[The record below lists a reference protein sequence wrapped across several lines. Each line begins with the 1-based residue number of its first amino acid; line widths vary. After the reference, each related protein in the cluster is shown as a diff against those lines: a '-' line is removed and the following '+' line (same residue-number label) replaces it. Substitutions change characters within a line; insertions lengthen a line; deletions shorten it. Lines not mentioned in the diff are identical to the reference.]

1 MLGRP
6 LCVYKII
13 PLLFL
18 YFHTDDSDKI
28 LVGKKLLVEFYEV
41 DTTAKRKLSS
51 DSIVS
56 TLMRFNCIFQSNVF
70 DREILPSACRTH

>member
-18 YFHTDDSDKI
+18 YFYTNESDKI
-28 LVGKKLLVEFYEV
+28 LAGKKLLVAFYEV
-41 DTTAKRKLSS
+41 DTTAKRTLSS
-51 DSIVS
+51 DSIVF
-56 TLMRFNCIFQSNVF
+56 TLMRFNCIFQSDFF